1 MPRAADKQPDVSKL
15 QSRPNLQIV
24 HTAAEIRE
32 RQFLVRGTAPY
43 RRASL
48 ALFLSGFATFSLLYC
63 VQPLMPIFAEDF
75 GVSPAA
81 SSLSLSLSTGF
92 LAFAIFCAA
101 AVSERF
107 GRRSLM
113 FASLLGAALCT
124 IACAL
129 VAGWHAL
136 LVIRA
141 LQGLLLGGVP
151 AVAMAYLSEEI
162 DPRGL
167 GASMGLY
174 IAGNAFGGM
183 AGRVVTGTLAE
194 YFSWRPA
201 LGAIGLLG
209 LAAAI
214 GFYLLLPVSRNFAPR
229 RGVDARFHLKAWIGH
244 VGNPVLPLLF
254 AIGFLA
260 MGTFVTVYN
269 YIGFRLVEAPYSLNQ
284 TELGLIFTVYL
295 FGIAASWIAGVLGDR
310 VGHFIVLPAGIAVA
324 AIGVA
329 VTMSASLPLIILG
342 IVLLTAGFFVAH
354 SVASALV
361 GRLARGTKGHAS
373 SLYLLAYYFG
383 SSVAGSLGGYFWGRD
398 GWYAV
403 VFFTLSMLSL
413 AMIAALAAARLA
425 RRPALA

>member
-1 MPRAADKQPDVSKL
+1 MPRAAKKQPDVSEF
-15 QSRPNLQIV
+15 QSRPNLKV
-24 HTAAEIRE
+24 VETAVVEPQE
-32 RQFLVRGTAPY
+32 KQFLLRGTPAY
-43 RRASL
+43 RRASI

-63 VQPLMPIFAEDF
+63 VQPLMPVFAEHF
-75 GVSPAA
+75 AISPAA

-101 AVSERF
+101 AVSESF

-113 FASLLGAALCT
+113 FASLLGAAICT

-129 VAGWHAL
+129 VPSWHAL

-141 LQGLLLGGVP
+141 LEGLLLGGVP

-194 YFSWRPA
+194 FFSWRVA
-201 LGAIGLLG
+201 LGALGMLG

-214 GFYLLLPVSRNFAPR
+214 GFFLLLPASRNFTPR
-229 RGVDARFHLKAWIGH
+229 KGFDARFHLRAWVGH
-244 VGNPVLPLLF
+244 ISNPALPLLF

-269 YIGFRLVEAPYSLNQ
+269 YIGFRLVQAPYNLNQ

-295 FGIAASWIAGVLGDR
+295 FGIAASWIAGMLGDR
-310 VGHFIVLPAGIAVA
+310 IGHFIVLPAGIAVA
-324 AIGVA
+324 AAGVA
-329 VTMSASLPLIILG
+329 TTLSASLPLIILG
-342 IVLLTAGFFVAH
+342 IVLLTSGFFIAH

-373 SLYLLAYYFG
+373 SLYLLSYYIG
-383 SSVAGSLGGYFWGRD
+383 SSVAGSAGGYFWGAD
-398 GWYAV
+398 GWNAV
-403 VFFTLSMLSL
+403 VVFTLIMLAL
-413 AMIAALAAARLA
+413 GMIAALVAARLA
-425 RRPALA
+425 RR

>member
-1 MPRAADKQPDVSKL
+1 MQRAADNSPDVSEVH
-15 QSRPNLQIV
+15 SRPNLHV
-24 HTAAEIRE
+24 VRTTAEPQDK
-32 RQFLVRGTAPY
+32 QFLLRGTSSY

-63 VQPLMPIFAEDF
+63 VQPLMPIFAVDF
-75 GVSPAA
+75 AVSPAA

-101 AVSERF
+101 AVSESF

-129 VAGWHAL
+129 VPSWHAL

-141 LQGLLLGGVP
+141 LEGLLLGGVP

-194 YFSWRPA
+194 FFSWRIA
-201 LGAIGLLG
+201 LGTLGMLG

-214 GFYLLLPVSRNFAPR
+214 GFFLLLPASRNFTPR
-229 RGVDARFHLKAWIGH
+229 KGFDARFHVKAWVGH
-244 VGNPVLPLLF
+244 ISNPALPLLF
-254 AIGFLA
+254 AVGFLA

-269 YIGFRLVEAPYSLNQ
+269 YIGFRLVQAPYHLNQ

-295 FGIAASWIAGVLGDR
+295 FGIAASWIAGLLGDR
-310 VGHFIVLPAGIAVA
+310 IGHFIVLSAGIAVA
-324 AIGVA
+324 AAGVA
-329 VTMSASLPLIILG
+329 ITLSPSLPLIVLG
-342 IVLLTAGFFVAH
+342 IVLLTSGFFVAH

-373 SLYLLAYYFG
+373 SLYLLSYYVG
-383 SSVAGSLGGYFWGRD
+383 SSVAGSAGGYFWGAD
-398 GWYAV
+398 GWNAV
-403 VFFTLSMLSL
+403 VLFTLALL
-413 AMIAALAAARLA
+413 ALGMIAALIAARLA
-425 RRPALA
+425 SR

>member
-1 MPRAADKQPDVSKL
+1 MQRAADNSPDVSEIH
-15 QSRPNLQIV
+15 SRPNLHV
-24 HTAAEIRE
+24 VRTTAEPQHK
-32 RQFLVRGTAPY
+32 QFLLRGTSSY

-63 VQPLMPIFAEDF
+63 VQPLMPIFAVDF

-101 AVSERF
+101 AVSESF

-129 VAGWHAL
+129 VPSWHAL

-141 LQGLLLGGVP
+141 LEGLLLGGVP

-194 YFSWRPA
+194 FFSWRIA
-201 LGAIGLLG
+201 LGTLGMLG

-214 GFYLLLPVSRNFAPR
+214 GFFLLLPASRNFTPR
-229 RGVDARFHLKAWIGH
+229 KGFDARFHVKAWVGH
-244 VGNPVLPLLF
+244 ISNPALPLLF
-254 AIGFLA
+254 AVGFLA

-269 YIGFRLVEAPYSLNQ
+269 YIGFRLVQAPYNLNQ

-295 FGIAASWIAGVLGDR
+295 FGIAASWIAGLLGDR
-310 VGHFIVLPAGIAVA
+310 IGHFIVLPAGIAVA
-324 AIGVA
+324 ATGVA
-329 VTMSASLPLIILG
+329 ITLSPSLPLIVLG
-342 IVLLTAGFFVAH
+342 IVLLTSGFFVAH
-354 SVASALV
+354 SAASALV

-373 SLYLLAYYFG
+373 SLYLLSYYVG
-383 SSVAGSLGGYFWGRD
+383 SSVAGSAGGYFWGAD
-398 GWYAV
+398 GWNAV
-403 VFFTLSMLSL
+403 VLFTLALL
-413 AMIAALAAARLA
+413 ALGMIAALVAARLA
-425 RRPALA
+425 SR